1 MIAELDTAS
10 WSHNDLDRQCGVLVA
25 LPADAIGQPGDPL
38 ATLHLPGHAL
48 KKPV

>member
-1 MIAELDTAS
+1 MIAELDIAS
-10 WSHNDLDRQCGVLVA
+10 WSHNDLDRQCEVFVA
-25 LPADAIGQPGDPL
+25 LPADAIGQPGGLL